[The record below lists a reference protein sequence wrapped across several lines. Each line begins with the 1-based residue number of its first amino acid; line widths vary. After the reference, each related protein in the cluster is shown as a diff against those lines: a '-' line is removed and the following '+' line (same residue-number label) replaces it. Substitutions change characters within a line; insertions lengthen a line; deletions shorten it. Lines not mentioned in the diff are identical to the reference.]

1 MRVIFGLALLVMF
14 IGFSFNDTYGQIS
27 QNSAFLLE
35 GSGFAVTEEIIK
47 ISEID
52 LGLLSNTGSSSNIS
66 FTTEDGF
73 ITLDENNY
81 LVTGLTGNFLR
92 DGQFI
97 RIRGDIEDS
106 NGKTTSVSFFGRLIE
121 ESKDASIYGFTGR
134 IAINNES
141 FKVVYTTKLTSF
153 AEKPVIQTTTDIKE
167 KTVRILRGSSSVGLV
182 SSYIESGE
190 LKQQA
195 AQSQS
200 DSLRARYFSE
210 DRISIQPGDSITI
223 INDDAVSHRVVSGS
237 GLGTHSSVLS
247 GKVVICEPRDT
258 TAKSGQSYIQTNCD
272 FTLDGRIDTSEILP
286 GKSMSIK
293 FTDAGFYRLLDPNYP
308 WMRIDGYVF
317 PSSSSIT
324 LGTTTNQQG
333 N

>member
-1 MRVIFGLALLVMF
+1 MKVIFGLVSLLVVF
-14 IGFSFNDTYGQIS
+14 LGFSFNDTYGQIS
-27 QNSAFLLE
+27 QNNAFLLE

-47 ISEID
+47 ISQID
-52 LGLLSNTGSSSNIS
+52 LGLLSNTGSSSNLS

-81 LVTGLTGNFLR
+81 LATGLTGNFLR

-97 RIRGDIEDS
+97 RIRGDIEDTD
-106 NGKTTSVSFFGRLIE
+106 GKTASVSFFGRLIE
-121 ESKDASIYGFTGR
+121 ESKNASIYGFTGR
-134 IAINNES
+134 IATSNES

-167 KTVRILRGSSSVGLV
+167 KTIKILRGSSSIEGLV
-182 SSYIESGE
+182 SNY
-190 LKQQA
+190 
-195 AQSQS
+195 
-200 DSLRARYFSE
+200 YSE
-210 DRISIQPGDSITI
+210 DRISIQPGNSITI
-223 INDDAVSHRVVSGS
+223 INDDVVSHRIVSGS

-247 GKVVICEPRDT
+247 GKVIICEPRDT

-272 FTLDGRIDTSEILP
+272 FTLDGRIDTNEILP
-286 GKSMSIK
+286 GKSISIK
-293 FTDAGFYRLLDPNYP
+293 FTDAGFYRLLDPSYP

-317 PSSSSIT
+317 PSSSSII